1 VQQFF
6 KNAAEVKG
14 EEPLSSP
21 TGDETPRAILRHT
34 ERRVRKATAFRGRA
48 NKTALHTNRPN
59 KLTLKMF
66 RWNIFKVPI
75 DKN

>member
-21 TGDETPRAILRHT
+21 AGDETPRAILPAHGEEGEKSDSFLREGEQDRPPLELVFIEHY
-34 ERRVRKATAFRGRA
+34 VRLFGK
-48 NKTALHTNRPN
+48 
-59 KLTLKMF
+59 
-66 RWNIFKVPI
+66 I
-75 DKN
+75 